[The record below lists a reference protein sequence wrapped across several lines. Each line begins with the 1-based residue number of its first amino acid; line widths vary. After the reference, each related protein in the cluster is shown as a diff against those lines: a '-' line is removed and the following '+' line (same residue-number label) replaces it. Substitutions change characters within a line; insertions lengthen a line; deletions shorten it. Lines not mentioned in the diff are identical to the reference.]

1 MPPAA
6 ASFDPR
12 LSRRRLLTGA
22 AALAGGGVLLGC
34 APGAGRS
41 AAEISYW
48 HLMTGGDGIVMA
60 GLVDAVNGL
69 NAGFH
74 ATQTV
79 LAWGPPYYTKLA
91 MASAGGRAPDL
102 AIMHASCAVCSSPG
116 TWTGSQRSV

>member
-12 LSRRRLLTGA
+12 LSRRRLLTRA

-79 LAWGPPYYTKLA
+79 LAWDRRTTRSSRWHQPAAVLRT
-91 MASAGGRAPDL
+91 SR
-102 AIMHASCAVCSSPG
+102 SCTGQQAKVDEAAAV
-116 TWTGSQRSV
+116 